1 MKQLLL
7 RSIRGFVLGMA
18 LGNLIA
24 VLMST
29 FTGDGSIVAHEL
41 VERMGSET
49 AALFIQTILSGVY
62 GAIAMGG
69 TSLYEIENKWFGLTA
84 SAVSHYLLTILSY
97 IPIALFLSWLVTWED
112 ILFMAVLMTIAYLI
126 VFLIMYIRYKAE
138 VRELNRIS
146 SQLAVLKSGDTQGR

>member
-41 VERMGSET
+41 VEGP
-49 AALFIQTILSGVY
+49 G
-62 GAIAMGG
+62 
-69 TSLYEIENKWFGLTA
+69 
-84 SAVSHYLLTILSY
+84 
-97 IPIALFLSWLVTWED
+97 P
-112 ILFMAVLMTIAYLI
+112 
-126 VFLIMYIRYKAE
+126 
-138 VRELNRIS
+138 
-146 SQLAVLKSGDTQGR
+146 